1 MGEVI
6 EGSRLSGAHV
16 VASSRARK
24 SRTAPVVT
32 FAPTQYPALPA
43 NHPLWQ
49 LPSPTLI
56 SSPKQAG
63 ENMAAAQRAFAFD
76 GLDVNVGYAMKSN
89 PHPALLSAVADQR
102 DSWFEVASKAE
113 ISALENIGVGGD
125 RIFFSNP
132 IKQPAHIAHA
142 VKLGVKLFVYDSE
155 AELEKLAQF
164 NDPSNPLEVY
174 VRMTVS
180 HTGALW
186 PLTHKFGVEP
196 GKAVQLLKLAKA
208 RGLKPVGMAFHVG
221 SQCSRPQT
229 WVDALRE
236 CAPAWAAAR
245 AEGLELDMID
255 IGGGFPTRYTGPVP
269 TFSEVAQAVKPALDE
284 TMPGA
289 KRLFIEPGRS
299 ICGNTTDMVLTV
311 TGVAERPDGQTWLYL
326 DGGYF
331 QGLYEI
337 PDGIRPAAH
346 PVVADPRPINM
357 VTYRLAGPTCDSL
370 DTLFEMR
377 SPVEMKIG
385 DKIVLK
391 NTGAYVYSV
400 GSPFNGFAL
409 PDMLNADEWMINR
422 DEFPGMC

>member
-196 GKAVQLLKLAKA
+196 AKAVQLLKLAKA

-289 KRLFIEPGRS
+289 KRLCIEPGRS
-299 ICGNTTDMVLTV
+299 ICGNTTDRVVTV
-311 TGVAERPDGQTWLYL
+311 T
-326 DGGYF
+326 
-331 QGLYEI
+331 
-337 PDGIRPAAH
+337 
-346 PVVADPRPINM
+346 
-357 VTYRLAGPTCDSL
+357 
-370 DTLFEMR
+370 
-377 SPVEMKIG
+377 
-385 DKIVLK
+385 
-391 NTGAYVYSV
+391 
-400 GSPFNGFAL
+400 
-409 PDMLNADEWMINR
+409 
-422 DEFPGMC
+422 